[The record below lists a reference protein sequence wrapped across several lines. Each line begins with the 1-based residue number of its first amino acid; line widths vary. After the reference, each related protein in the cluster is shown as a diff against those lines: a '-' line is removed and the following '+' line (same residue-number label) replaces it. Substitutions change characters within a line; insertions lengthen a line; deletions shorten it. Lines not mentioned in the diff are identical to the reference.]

1 MIDISYDIGGRKI
14 NPNNVKDA
22 LESAFFAAVAD
33 GIKKKIRS
41 TRCLEHNGSP
51 KIKVKGRSL
60 NDLSMEVSGCCSSLI
75 EKVKKEL
82 K

>member
-33 GIKKKIRS
+33 GIDQPGVFVP
-41 TRCLEHNGSP
+41 L
-51 KIKVKGRSL
+51 
-60 NDLSMEVSGCCSSLI
+60 
-75 EKVKKEL
+75 L
-82 K
+82 KLDS